1 MEHFQSAIHS
11 IQILE
16 RKADSQA
23 TGANSSFGTFL
34 PRIFRFIQFWLPEL
48 STEWFESPNSRRFF
62 VFGSKQLNTVT

>member
-23 TGANSSFGTFL
+23 TGANSRFGTFL

-48 STEWFESPNSRRFF
+48 STE
-62 VFGSKQLNTVT
+62 